1 MSWSFSDGGVI
12 SSSDTGTANQS
23 VRHSI
28 RFDARAE
35 HHGKS
40 VLCRTFFATPLDP
53 LSGENEATNVPD
65 FEDMFESAEIMVQGE
80 KLKEKCTF
88 NYKKCIHVLRVH
100 LGFMN

>member
-12 SSSDTGTANQS
+12 SSSGTGTANQS

-53 LSGENEATNVPD
+53 LPGENEATNVPD

-80 KLKEKCTF
+80 FEIK
-88 NYKKCIHVLRVH
+88 I
-100 LGFMN
+100 

>member
-40 VLCRTFFATPLDP
+40 VLCRTFFATPVDP
-53 LSGENEATNVPD
+53 LPGEDEATNVPE
-65 FEDMFESAEIMVQGE
+65 FEAMFESAEIMIQGE
-80 KLKEKCTF
+80 QFED
-88 NYKKCIHVLRVH
+88 KCIASCRITECS
-100 LGFMN
+100 FRAS